1 MKWRVEKH
9 ADEWWIRIKY
19 NMFQLRET
27 EIVMVEVEDLLYAG
41 SNKKDEN
48 KMAKLF
54 RKIYGKEVQE

>member
-1 MKWRVEKH
+1 
-9 ADEWWIRIKY
+9 
-19 NMFQLRET
+19 MFQLRET

>member
-1 MKWRVEKH
+1 MEKH